1 MTLSALYERII
12 ADGISIDDVRTREL
26 KAASFPQGWILY
38 DSTKFTSDRELKC
51 VLAHEYG
58 HCKTGSFYNIYSPY
72 DLKEKCEYKANKY
85 AVNLLMPY
93 KEVWRAL
100 HRGCWT
106 IWALADYFD
115 VTEDFAQMAL
125 DMYADNLRGM
135 HQFRN

>member
-1 MTLSALYERII
+1 MTLSTLYARII

-26 KAASFPQGWILY
+26 KAAAFPQGWILY
-38 DSTKFTSDRELKC
+38 DSTRFVSDRELKC

-85 AVNLLMPY
+85 AVHMLMPY
-93 KEVWRAL
+93 NEVWRAL
-100 HRGCWT
+100 HKGCWT
-106 IWALADYFD
+106 AWALADYFD

-125 DMYADNLRGM
+125 NMYADSLKGLN
-135 HQFRN
+135 QFRN